1 MVFEDKSLA
10 PYHGRE
16 PFIFISY
23 SHRNSDQAA
32 EIIST
37 LNRAGFRVWYDEG
50 LIPGR
55 EWDENI
61 ARIIMGCSY
70 FIALLTEEYLAS
82 SNCKDELNYARD
94 KNKPIV
100 LIYLDEVSLPA
111 GMELRLGRLF
121 AVHRQ
126 QYATEE
132 AFYTKVFSADGIA
145 RCNSRYIDKA
155 VSKTQASSHTYQ
167 TLAKHVVAQQE
178 EVKLNSIESSS
189 GIGLRVFGIV
199 LLLIV
204 VLITGFVLYHYS
216 GKKPNTT
223 NTQYNY
229 ASYSVPPADSVEES
243 HEASLD
249 IEAAPEPESSA
260 VSEEMSNQA
269 GEEFIWLEP
278 NSETSY
284 DSNPSEEISVPPG
297 NFDEV
302 PVNSEQIEEGPS
314 SQEPESTPITES
326 EPAPTL
332 EPAPTPTP
340 APTLTPTPAPVI
352 EPTPVSEPENVV
364 IIDPS
369 TTGGTGNT
377 LTASG
382 SAAAPAG

>member
-100 LIYLDEVSLPA
+100 LIYLDEVTLPA

-145 RCNSRYIDKA
+145 RCNSRYNPSS
-155 VSKTQASSHTYQ
+155 VSRTASTSVRSERISKRQAPVKTAEP
-167 TLAKHVVAQQE
+167 V
-178 EVKLNSIESSS
+178 NDRSSS
-189 GIGLRVFGIV
+189 GSGLRIFGII
-199 LLLIV
+199 LLLLMIAGTFF
-204 VLITGFVLYHYS
+204 LLYRFFGTGNDNPPTYS
-216 GKKPNTT
+216 SPVQTVIPT
-223 NTQYNY
+223 E
-229 ASYSVPPADSVEES
+229 PS
-243 HEASLD
+243 HEAELD
-249 IEAAPEPESSA
+249 IETTPEPEPSVVVGDETAPSDETY
-260 VSEEMSNQA
+260 S
-269 GEEFIWLEP
+269 IPEP
-278 NSETSY
+278 TDELIVTQEVTPTPLPTPEPTPVPTPEPT
-284 DSNPSEEISVPPG
+284 PSPT
-297 NFDEV
+297 
-302 PVNSEQIEEGPS
+302 PS
-314 SQEPESTPITES
+314 
-326 EPAPTL
+326 
-332 EPAPTPTP
+332 PTPTP
-340 APTLTPTPAPVI
+340 IPEPII
-352 EPTPVSEPENVV
+352 EPTPVTQPENVV
-364 IIDPS
+364 IIDTS
-369 TTGGTGNT
+369 SAGGAGNT
-377 LTASG
+377 MTTSG

>member
-100 LIYLDEVSLPA
+100 LIYLDEVTLPA

-132 AFYTKVFSADGIA
+132 TFYSKVFSADGIA
-145 RCNSRYIDKA
+145 RCNSRYNPSS
-155 VSKTQASSHTYQ
+155 VSRTFSSSARSERATKRQAPVKTAEP
-167 TLAKHVVAQQE
+167 V
-178 EVKLNSIESSS
+178 NDRSSS
-189 GIGLRVFGIV
+189 GSGLRFFGIILL
-199 LLLIV
+199 LLLIAGTFF
-204 VLITGFVLYHYS
+204 LLYRFFGTS
-216 GKKPNTT
+216 NESQSTT
-223 NTQYNY
+223 
-229 ASYSVPPADSVEES
+229 SYSVQTVIPTEPS
-243 HEASLD
+243 HEAELD
-249 IEAAPEPESSA
+249 IETTPEPEPS
-260 VSEEMSNQA
+260 VVV
-269 GEEFIWLEP
+269 GEEIEP
-278 NSETSY
+278 SDETY
-284 DSNPSEEISVPPG
+284 SVPEPTAELIVTQ
-297 NFDEV
+297 EV
-302 PVNSEQIEEGPS
+302 
-314 SQEPESTPITES
+314 TPTPLPTP
-326 EPAPTL
+326 EPAPS
-332 EPAPTPTP
+332 PTPTP
-340 APTLTPTPAPVI
+340 EPTPSPTPMPEATPSPTPTPIPEPVI

-364 IIDPS
+364 IIDTS
-369 TTGGTGNT
+369 SAGGTGST
-377 LTASG
+377 MTTSG
-382 SAAAPAG
+382 SAAVPAG